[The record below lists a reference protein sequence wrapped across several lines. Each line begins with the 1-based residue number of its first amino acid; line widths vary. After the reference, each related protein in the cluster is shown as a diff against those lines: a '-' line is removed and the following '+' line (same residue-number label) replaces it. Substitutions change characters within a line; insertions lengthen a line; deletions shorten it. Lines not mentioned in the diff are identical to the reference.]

1 MLLEKKS
8 VYWND
13 NDGNIYLVLTTR
25 QALVTL
31 LHELIWCLQTLDDV
45 STIIIPVLQV
55 RKLR

>member
-13 NDGNIYLVLTTR
+13 NDGNIYLVLTTH
-25 QALVTL
+25 QELVML

-45 STIIIPVLQV
+45 STIIIPILQM